1 MQFCLIDKSLKSH
14 TIIVAATA
22 WEPGPLKD
30 CTMFIC
36 FVYEFVKKSRQADAF
51 AEIMSFRPQG
61 GIFITAA

>member
-14 TIIVAATA
+14 TIIVAATAPTPSLGRA

-51 AEIMSFRPQG
+51 AEIMSFRP
-61 GIFITAA
+61 